1 MKGSAV
7 VDGPG
12 SLTVGQEWFSGMAER
27 DLLDVAERLDRR
39 VLAGALTDPSAQQR
53 SQDGDA
59 GMEVDHVP
67 QVTEVSAA
75 RRAL

>member
-1 MKGSAV
+1 
-7 VDGPG
+7 
-12 SLTVGQEWFSGMAER
+12 MAER

-59 GMEVDHVP
+59 GMEFDHVP